1 VLSPSFDRISR
12 ELPVDERLNLIK
24 KTHLYSFTGT
34 CISCE
39 LTRAYWA
46 IPKISTTKFGVS
58 PKFNRRRRGF
68 ARSCLMQSA
77 SRLTAAGAATILIEF
92 GFRASLNLC
101 KLGQFIR
108 KTTWYTQNKRMAGI
122 RGKLSTWNICHVVQT
137 LRYAHLSF
145 ATTDFVT
152 HILPSSTKSFTASVN
167 LWIIFFVS
175 LIWNH
180 SATWNRFFLC
190 VTFSPHVQRK
200 RAIFIL
206 FSLWESCNLSCV
218 YFLTALL
225 D

>member
-1 VLSPSFDRISR
+1 MIWCV
-12 ELPVDERLNLIK
+12 
-24 KTHLYSFTGT
+24 T
-34 CISCE
+34 
-39 LTRAYWA
+39 
-46 IPKISTTKFGVS
+46 
-58 PKFNRRRRGF
+58 KFNRRRRGF
-68 ARSCLMQSA
+68 ARSCSMQSA
-77 SRLTAAGAATILIEF
+77 NRLTAAGAATILIEF

-108 KTTWYTQNKRMAGI
+108 KTTWYTHTKRMAGI
-122 RGKLSTWNICHVVQT
+122 RGKLSFCTWNICHIVQT
-137 LRYAHLSF
+137 LRCAHLCF
-145 ATTDFVT
+145 APTDFVT
-152 HILPSSTKSFTASVN
+152 HILPSSTKSFTASAN
-167 LWIIFFVS
+167 LWIIYFVL

-206 FSLWESCNLSCV
+206 FSLWESCNLSCL